1 MTRTCASNMSENQN
15 PPKRLK
21 QAQTTLLGYVVKEQ
35 NRVKDLEEGEVRI
48 DELVMIMLM
57 RTVNQWH

>member
-1 MTRTCASNMSENQN
+1 MSENQN